1 MAQSLKQKWVSERL
15 FINNGSL
22 KVIITRLN
30 QIGRASSTLA
40 SEANLIYNAV
50 YTLQQIDLEKSQE
63 ASWIQYKERKG

>member
-22 KVIITRLN
+22 LGIITRLN
-30 QIGRASSTLA
+30 QIAKAPSTLV

-50 YTLQQIDLEKSQE
+50 YAIQQIDLKKSQE
-63 ASWIQYKERKG
+63 ASWIQYKERRG